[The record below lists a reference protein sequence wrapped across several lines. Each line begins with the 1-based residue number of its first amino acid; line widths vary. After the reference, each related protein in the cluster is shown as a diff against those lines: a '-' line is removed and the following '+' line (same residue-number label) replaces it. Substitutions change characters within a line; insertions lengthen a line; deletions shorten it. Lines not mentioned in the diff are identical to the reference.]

1 MVGFKSLAVALLTA
15 VSTVQA
21 HYVYSILTIDGQRTN
36 DWQYSTHP
44 LPTYLLIHAFFPLF
58 CKAPPS

>member
-1 MVGFKSLAVALLTA
+1 MVGFKTLAISLLTA

-36 DWQYSTHP
+36 DWQYSASSSPNH
-44 LPTYLLIHAFFPLF
+44 I
-58 CKAPPS
+58 